1 MPHPSSDRTSSRFE
15 SDHIF
20 FGLDLIFIKIKV
32 QVSSVRNGVC
42 DCMWEV
48 LQYLRLDAI
57 MVGRVFDLSD
67 FKNND
72 IRNLAIIAHVDHGK
86 TTLVDALLKQGQVF
100 RAHQQVGEL
109 IMDTNPLERERGITI
124 LAKNASVS
132 YDGVRI
138 NIIDTPGHADFSGE
152 VERIMNMADGCL
164 LLVDA
169 VDGPMPQTTYVLR
182 QALQQNVT
190 PMVVINKMDR
200 PEARV
205 AEVVEMVQDLFLEL
219 ATTAEQ
225 LEFPI
230 IYASAKAGY
239 ATIDPDS
246 PGTDMAPLF
255 KAILESVP
263 APTGDPEAPVQMLVA
278 ALDYDNYLGQVALGR
293 VTRGTLK
300 LRDNVALLGRGD
312 DSSVHNLER
321 IFVFRGMERVE
332 VPEAKAGDIVALTG
346 PEGVSIGDTIS
357 SIDHPEAL
365 PSIDIE
371 EPTVRMTFGVSTSP
385 FMGKEGE
392 HCTSRNLR
400 DRLFRELRT
409 NVSLQVEPTASSDV
423 FVVAGR
429 GELHLSIL
437 VETMRREQFE
447 FQVSRPEPV
456 TKMIDG
462 KIHEPYE
469 ILNIST
475 SDEYVGALTEY
486 LSGRLA
492 QLRDMR
498 YDENGYVHIEYKIPT
513 RGLIGFNSFFLRTC
527 RGDGLK
533 SSIFTSYE
541 PMEGEIKGQPGGV
554 LVASERGIAV
564 TYGLLNA
571 QGRGDTFIDPGTD
584 VYEGMIIGSHR
595 REGDIEINVCK
606 EKKLTNMRSSTAD
619 VAKRLNATVIMSLEE
634 ALEFISDDELVE
646 VTPQNFRLRKMDL
659 SALDRKRTRRDGV
672 RSRD

>member
-1 MPHPSSDRTSSRFE
+1 MST
-15 SDHIF
+15 
-20 FGLDLIFIKIKV
+20 G
-32 QVSSVRNGVC
+32 RNNHN
-42 DCMWEV
+42 
-48 LQYLRLDAI
+48 
-57 MVGRVFDLSD
+57 
-67 FKNND
+67 NND

-124 LAKNASVS
+124 LAKNASVT
-132 YDGVRI
+132 YQGVRI

-190 PMVVINKMDR
+190 PMVVINKIDR

-205 AEVVEMVQDLFLEL
+205 AEVEDMVQDLFLKL
-219 ATTAEQ
+219 ATNADQ
-225 LEFPI
+225 LEYPV
-230 IYASAKAGY
+230 IYASAKGGY
-239 ATIDPDS
+239 ATADPAT
-246 PGTDMAPLF
+246 PGTDMSPLF
-255 KAILESVP
+255 EAILRLVP
-263 APTGDPEAPVQMLVA
+263 PPTGDPDAPLQMLVA

-300 LRDNVALLGRGD
+300 LRDNVALLARGEEP
-312 DSSVHNLER
+312 STHNLER

-332 VPEAKAGDIVALTG
+332 VPEAKAGDIVAITG
-346 PEGVSIGDTIS
+346 PEGVSIGDTIAS
-357 SIDHPEAL
+357 LEHPEAL
-365 PSIDIE
+365 PVIDIE

-385 FMGKEGE
+385 FMGKDGE

-409 NVSLQVEPTASSDV
+409 NVSLQVDPTPSSDV

-456 TKMIDG
+456 TKVIDG
-462 KIHEPYE
+462 KIYEPYE

-475 SDEYVGALTEY
+475 SDEYMGALSEY

-498 YDENGYVHIEYKIPT
+498 YDENGYVHLEYKIPT
-513 RGLIGFNSFFLRTC
+513 RGLIGFNSFFVRTC

-533 SSIFTSYE
+533 SSIFTAYE
-541 PMEGEIKGQPGGV
+541 PMEGEIKSQPGGV
-554 LVASERGIAV
+554 LVASERGTAV

-584 VYEGMIIGSHR
+584 VYEGMIVGSHR

-634 ALEFISDDELVE
+634 ALEFLSDDELLE
-646 VTPQNFRLRKMDL
+646 VTPRNFRLRKMDL

-672 RSRD
+672 RTRD

>member
-1 MPHPSSDRTSSRFE
+1 LSTE
-15 SDHIF
+15 
-20 FGLDLIFIKIKV
+20 
-32 QVSSVRNGVC
+32 RNNHN
-42 DCMWEV
+42 
-48 LQYLRLDAI
+48 
-57 MVGRVFDLSD
+57 
-67 FKNND
+67 NND

-124 LAKNASVS
+124 LAKNASVTHK
-132 YDGVRI
+132 GVRI

-182 QALQQNVT
+182 QALRQNVI
-190 PMVVINKMDR
+190 PMVVINKIDR

-205 AEVVEMVQDLFLEL
+205 AEVEEMVQDLFLEL
-219 ATTAEQ
+219 ATNAEQ
-225 LEFPI
+225 LEYPV
-230 IYASAKAGY
+230 IYTSAKSGY
-239 ATIDPDS
+239 ATTDPAVE
-246 PGTDMAPLF
+246 GTDMSPLF
-255 KAILESVP
+255 DAILESVP
-263 APTGDPEAPVQMLVA
+263 APTGDPGAPLQMLVA

-300 LRDNVALLGRGD
+300 LRDNVALLARD
-312 DSSVHNLER
+312 EQTSVHNLER

-332 VPEAKAGDIVALTG
+332 VTEATAGDIVGITG
-346 PEGVSIGDTIS
+346 PEGVSIGDTIAS
-357 SIDHPEAL
+357 LENPEAM
-365 PSIDIE
+365 PVIDIE

-385 FMGKEGE
+385 FMGKEGD

-409 NVSLQVEPTASSDV
+409 NVSLQVEQTSSSDV

-456 TKMIDG
+456 TKVIDG
-462 KIHEPYE
+462 KIYEPYE

-475 SDEYVGALTEY
+475 NEEYVGALTEY

-498 YDENGYVHIEYKIPT
+498 YDENGYVHMEYKIPT

-533 SSIFTSYE
+533 SSIFTAYE
-541 PMEGEIKGQPGGV
+541 PMEGEIKAQPGGV
-554 LVASERGIAV
+554 LVASERGVAV

-571 QGRGDTFIDPGTD
+571 QGRGETFVDPGTQ
-584 VYEGMIIGSHR
+584 VYEGMIVGSHR

-634 ALEFISDDELVE
+634 ALEFISDDELLE
-646 VTPQNFRLRKMDL
+646 VTPKNYRLRKMDL

-672 RSRD
+672 RARD

>member
-1 MPHPSSDRTSSRFE
+1 MGTE
-15 SDHIF
+15 
-20 FGLDLIFIKIKV
+20 
-32 QVSSVRNGVC
+32 RNNHN
-42 DCMWEV
+42 
-48 LQYLRLDAI
+48 
-57 MVGRVFDLSD
+57 
-67 FKNND
+67 NND

-124 LAKNASVS
+124 LAKNASVT
-132 YDGVRI
+132 YQGVRI

-190 PMVVINKMDR
+190 PMVVINKIDR

-205 AEVVEMVQDLFLEL
+205 AEVEDMVQDLFLEL
-219 ATTAEQ
+219 ATNADQ
-225 LEFPI
+225 LEYPV
-230 IYASAKAGY
+230 IYASAKGGY
-239 ATIDPDS
+239 ATADPAT
-246 PGTDMAPLF
+246 PGTDMSPLF
-255 KAILESVP
+255 EAILRLVP
-263 APTGDPEAPVQMLVA
+263 PPTGDPDAPLQMLVA

-300 LRDNVALLGRGD
+300 LRDNVALLARGEE
-312 DSSVHNLER
+312 SSIHNLER
-321 IFVFRGMERVE
+321 IFVFRGMDRVE
-332 VPEAKAGDIVALTG
+332 VPEAKAGDIVAITG
-346 PEGVSIGDTIS
+346 PEGVSIGDTIAS
-357 SIDHPEAL
+357 LEHPEAL
-365 PSIDIE
+365 PVIDIE

-385 FMGKEGE
+385 FMGKDGE

-409 NVSLQVEPTASSDV
+409 NVSLQVDPTPSSDV

-456 TKMIDG
+456 TKVIDG
-462 KIHEPYE
+462 KIYEPYE

-475 SDEYVGALTEY
+475 SDEYMGALSEY

-498 YDENGYVHIEYKIPT
+498 YDENGYVHLEYKIPT
-513 RGLIGFNSFFLRTC
+513 RGLIGFNSFFVRTC
-527 RGDGLK
+527 RGDGVK

-541 PMEGEIKGQPGGV
+541 PMEGEIKSQPGGV
-554 LVASERGIAV
+554 LVASERGTAV

-584 VYEGMIIGSHR
+584 VYEGMIVGSHR

-634 ALEFISDDELVE
+634 ALEFLSDDELLE
-646 VTPQNFRLRKMDL
+646 VTPRNFRLRKMDL

-672 RSRD
+672 RTRD

>member
-1 MPHPSSDRTSSRFE
+1 MSNFHND
-15 SDHIF
+15 
-20 FGLDLIFIKIKV
+20 
-32 QVSSVRNGVC
+32 
-42 DCMWEV
+42 
-48 LQYLRLDAI
+48 
-57 MVGRVFDLSD
+57 
-67 FKNND
+67 D

-132 YDGVRI
+132 YKGVRI

-190 PMVVINKMDR
+190 PMVVINKIDR

-219 ATTAEQ
+219 ATNADQ
-225 LEFPI
+225 LEYPVL
-230 IYASAKAGY
+230 YASAKGGY
-239 ATIDPDS
+239 AITDPAEQ
-246 PGTDMAPLF
+246 GTDMTPLF
-255 KAILESVP
+255 EAILESVP
-263 APTGDPEAPVQMLVA
+263 PPTGDPDAPLQMLVA

-293 VTRGTLK
+293 ITRGTLK
-300 LRDNVALLGRGD
+300 LRDNVVLLARD
-312 DSSVHNLER
+312 DESSTHNVER

-332 VPEAKAGDIVALTG
+332 VPEAKAGDIVAITG
-346 PEGVSIGDTIS
+346 PEGVSIGDTITS
-357 SIDHPEAL
+357 PANPEAL
-365 PSIDIE
+365 PVINIE

-409 NVSLQVEPTASSDV
+409 NVSLQVEATSSSDI

-456 TKMIDG
+456 TKVIDG
-462 KIHEPYE
+462 KIYEPYE

-475 SDEYVGALTEY
+475 SDEYMGALSEY

-498 YDENGYVHIEYKIPT
+498 YDDNGYVHLEYKIPT
-513 RGLIGFNSFFLRTC
+513 RGLIGFNSFFLRIC
-527 RGDGLK
+527 RGDGVK
-533 SSIFTSYE
+533 SSTFISYE
-541 PMEGEIKGQPGGV
+541 PMEGEIKAQPGGV
-554 LVASERGIAV
+554 LVASERGVAV

-571 QGRGDTFIDPGTD
+571 QGRGDTFVDPGTQ
-584 VYEGMIIGSHR
+584 VYEGMIVGSHR
-595 REGDIEINVCK
+595 RDGDIEINICK

-634 ALEFISDDELVE
+634 ALEFISDDELLE

-659 SALDRKRTRRDGV
+659 SALDRKRTRRDGREGV
-672 RSRD
+672 RTRD

>member
-1 MPHPSSDRTSSRFE
+1 MGNF
-15 SDHIF
+15 
-20 FGLDLIFIKIKV
+20 
-32 QVSSVRNGVC
+32 Q
-42 DCMWEV
+42 
-48 LQYLRLDAI
+48 
-57 MVGRVFDLSD
+57 
-67 FKNND
+67 NND

-124 LAKNASVS
+124 LAKNASVA
-132 YDGVRI
+132 YKGVRI

-182 QALQQNVT
+182 QALRQNVI
-190 PMVVINKMDR
+190 PMVVINKIDR

-205 AEVVEMVQDLFLEL
+205 AEVEEMVQDLFLEL
-219 ATTAEQ
+219 ATNAEQ
-225 LEFPI
+225 LEYPV
-230 IYASAKAGY
+230 IYTSAKSGY
-239 ATIDPDS
+239 AT
-246 PGTDMAPLF
+246 TDLAVAGPERAPLLD
-255 KAILESVP
+255 AILESVP
-263 APTGDPEAPVQMLVA
+263 APSGDPDAPLQMLVA

-300 LRDNVALLGRGD
+300 LRDNVALLARD
-312 DSSVHNLER
+312 EQTSAHNLER

-332 VPEAKAGDIVALTG
+332 VPEATAGDIVAITG
-346 PEGVSIGDTIS
+346 PEGVSIGDTIAS
-357 SIDHPEAL
+357 LENPEAM
-365 PSIDIE
+365 PVIDIE

-385 FMGKEGE
+385 FMGKEGD

-409 NVSLQVEPTASSDV
+409 NVSLQVEQTSSSDV

-456 TKMIDG
+456 TKVIDG
-462 KIHEPYE
+462 KIYEPYE

-475 SDEYVGALTEY
+475 NEEYVGALTEY

-492 QLRDMR
+492 HLRDMR
-498 YDENGYVHIEYKIPT
+498 YDENGYVHMEYKIPT
-513 RGLIGFNSFFLRTC
+513 RGLIGFNSFFLRIC

-533 SSIFTSYE
+533 SSAFTAYE
-541 PMEGEIKGQPGGV
+541 PREGEIKAQPGGV
-554 LVASERGIAV
+554 LVASERGVAV

-571 QGRGDTFIDPGTD
+571 QGRGETFVDPGTQ
-584 VYEGMIIGSHR
+584 VYEGMIVGSHR

-634 ALEFISDDELVE
+634 ALEFISDDELLE
-646 VTPQNFRLRKMDL
+646 VTPKNYRLRKMDL

-672 RSRD
+672 RARD

>member
-1 MPHPSSDRTSSRFE
+1 MSNF
-15 SDHIF
+15 
-20 FGLDLIFIKIKV
+20 
-32 QVSSVRNGVC
+32 Q
-42 DCMWEV
+42 
-48 LQYLRLDAI
+48 
-57 MVGRVFDLSD
+57 
-67 FKNND
+67 NND

-124 LAKNASVS
+124 LAKNASVA
-132 YDGVRI
+132 YKGVRI

-182 QALQQNVT
+182 QALRQNVI
-190 PMVVINKMDR
+190 PMVVINKIDR

-205 AEVVEMVQDLFLEL
+205 AEVEEMVQDLYLEL
-219 ATTAEQ
+219 ANNAEQ
-225 LEFPI
+225 LEYPV
-230 IYASAKAGY
+230 IYTSAKSGY
-239 ATIDPDS
+239 ATTDPAVE
-246 PGTDMAPLF
+246 GTDMSPLF
-255 KAILESVP
+255 DAILESVP
-263 APTGDPEAPVQMLVA
+263 APTGDPGAPLQMLVA

-300 LRDNVALLGRGD
+300 LRDNVALLARD
-312 DSSVHNLER
+312 EQTSVHNLER

-332 VPEAKAGDIVALTG
+332 VTEATAGDIVGITG
-346 PEGVSIGDTIS
+346 PEGVSIGDTIAS
-357 SIDHPEAL
+357 LENPEAM
-365 PSIDIE
+365 PVIDIE

-385 FMGKEGE
+385 FMGKEGD

-409 NVSLQVEPTASSDV
+409 NVSLQVEQTSSSDV

-456 TKMIDG
+456 TKVIDG
-462 KIHEPYE
+462 KIYEPYE

-475 SDEYVGALTEY
+475 NEEYVGALTEY

-498 YDENGYVHIEYKIPT
+498 YDENGYVHMEYKIPT

-533 SSIFTSYE
+533 SSIFTAYE
-541 PMEGEIKGQPGGV
+541 PMEGEIKAQPGGV
-554 LVASERGIAV
+554 LVASERGVAV

-571 QGRGDTFIDPGTD
+571 QGRGETFVDPGTQ
-584 VYEGMIIGSHR
+584 VYEGMIVGSHR

-634 ALEFISDDELVE
+634 ALEFISDDELLE
-646 VTPQNFRLRKMDL
+646 VTPKNYRLRKMDL

-672 RSRD
+672 RARD

>member
-1 MPHPSSDRTSSRFE
+1 MSIHQNS
-15 SDHIF
+15 
-20 FGLDLIFIKIKV
+20 
-32 QVSSVRNGVC
+32 
-42 DCMWEV
+42 
-48 LQYLRLDAI
+48 
-57 MVGRVFDLSD
+57 
-67 FKNND
+67 D

-86 TTLVDALLKQGQVF
+86 TTLVDALLKQGQAF

-132 YDGVRI
+132 YKGVRI

-190 PMVVINKMDR
+190 PMVVINKIDR
-200 PEARV
+200 HEARV
-205 AEVVEMVQDLFLEL
+205 AEVVGLVQDLFLEL
-219 ATTAEQ
+219 ATNADQ
-225 LEFPI
+225 LEFPVL
-230 IYASAKAGY
+230 YTSAKQGY
-239 ATIDPDS
+239 ATADLNI
-246 PGTDMAPLF
+246 PGTNMDPLF
-255 KAILESVP
+255 DAILASVP
-263 APTGDPEAPVQMLVA
+263 PPKGDPEEPLQMLVA
-278 ALDYDNYLGQVALGR
+278 ALDYDNYLGQVAIGR
-293 VTRGTLK
+293 ITRGTLK
-300 LRDNVALLGRGD
+300 LREYVAVLDHSGR
-312 DSSVHNLER
+312 STTHILER

-332 VPEAKAGDIVALTG
+332 VPEAQAGDIVALTG
-346 PEGVSIGDTIS
+346 PEGVSIGDTIAS
-357 SIDHPEAL
+357 LEHPEAL
-365 PSIDIE
+365 PLIRIE
-371 EPTVRMTFGVSTSP
+371 EPTVRMTFGVSNSP

-392 HCTSRNLR
+392 HCTSRNLH

-409 NVSLQVEPTASSDV
+409 NVSLQVETTSSPDI
-423 FVVAGR
+423 FMVAGR

-456 TKMIDG
+456 TKVIDG

-475 SDEYVGALTEY
+475 NDEYVGALTEY
-486 LSGRLA
+486 LSGHLA

-498 YDENGYVHIEYKIPT
+498 YDENGYVHMEYKIPT
-513 RGLIGFNSFFLRTC
+513 RGLIGFNSFFVRTT
-527 RGDGLK
+527 RGDGVK
-533 SSIFTSYE
+533 SSIFSAYE
-541 PMEGEIKGQPGGV
+541 PMEGEIKTQPGGV
-554 LVASERGIAV
+554 LVASERGTAV

-571 QGRGDTFIDPGTD
+571 QGRGDTFVDPGTQ
-584 VYEGMIIGSHR
+584 VYEGMIVGSHR

-619 VAKRLNATVIMSLEE
+619 VAKRLNATVRMSLEE
-634 ALEFISDDELVE
+634 ALEFISDDELLE
-646 VTPQNFRLRKMDL
+646 VTPQNFRLRKMAL
-659 SALDRKRTRRDGV
+659 SSLDRKRSRRDGG
-672 RSRD
+672 RGRD

>member
-1 MPHPSSDRTSSRFE
+1 MSNF
-15 SDHIF
+15 
-20 FGLDLIFIKIKV
+20 
-32 QVSSVRNGVC
+32 Q
-42 DCMWEV
+42 
-48 LQYLRLDAI
+48 
-57 MVGRVFDLSD
+57 
-67 FKNND
+67 NND

-124 LAKNASVS
+124 LAKNASVT
-132 YDGVRI
+132 YKGVRI

-182 QALQQNVT
+182 QALRQNVI
-190 PMVVINKMDR
+190 PMVVINKIDR

-205 AEVVEMVQDLFLEL
+205 AEVEEMVQDLFLEL
-219 ATTAEQ
+219 ATNAEQ
-225 LEFPI
+225 LEYPV
-230 IYASAKAGY
+230 IYTSAKSGY
-239 ATIDPDS
+239 ATTDPAVE
-246 PGTDMAPLF
+246 GTDMSPLF
-255 KAILESVP
+255 DAILESVP
-263 APTGDPEAPVQMLVA
+263 APTGDPDAPLQMLVA

-300 LRDNVALLGRGD
+300 LRDNVALLARD
-312 DSSVHNLER
+312 EQTSVHNLER

-332 VPEAKAGDIVALTG
+332 VTEATAGDIVGITG
-346 PEGVSIGDTIS
+346 PEGVSIGDTIAS
-357 SIDHPEAL
+357 LENPEAM
-365 PSIDIE
+365 PVIDIE

-385 FMGKEGE
+385 FMGKEGD

-409 NVSLQVEPTASSDV
+409 NVSLQVEQTSSSDV

-456 TKMIDG
+456 TKVIDG
-462 KIHEPYE
+462 KIYEPYE

-475 SDEYVGALTEY
+475 NEEYVGALTEY

-498 YDENGYVHIEYKIPT
+498 YDENGYVHMEYKIPT

-533 SSIFTSYE
+533 SSIFTAYE
-541 PMEGEIKGQPGGV
+541 PMEGEIKAQPGGV
-554 LVASERGIAV
+554 LVASERGVAV

-571 QGRGDTFIDPGTD
+571 QGRGETFVDPGTQ
-584 VYEGMIIGSHR
+584 VYEGMIVGSHR

-634 ALEFISDDELVE
+634 ALEFISDDELLE
-646 VTPQNFRLRKMDL
+646 VTPKNYRLRKMDL

-672 RSRD
+672 RARD